1 MNFSLILPIFA
12 KYIFIFIQFKI
23 LLNFLWY
30 IVLEPWIIVKYLFK
44 FPIWGDFSVNLSV
57 TDF

>member
-12 KYIFIFIQFKI
+12 RYIFIFIQFKI

-30 IVLEPWIIVKYLFK
+30 ILLEPWIIVKYLFK
-44 FPIWGDFSVNLSV
+44 FSNVGRFFS
-57 TDF
+57 